1 MRLENPNREE
11 LEEYE
16 VGELQ
21 ALALVEKETT
31 LQIDKA
37 EKVVNLYTNIGSHM
51 RKIINSPNPAVE
63 ITQVNVRDEKIWQIE
78 GKIPVDS
85 ITVSV
90 KKEPKKQGYLSQM
103 LLS

>member
-1 MRLENPNREE
+1 MRIENPDRSE
-11 LEEYE
+11 LEEYK

-21 ALALVEKETT
+21 ALDQVEKETT
-31 LQIDKA
+31 LQVDKA
-37 EKVVNLYTNIGSHM
+37 EQVVNFYTNIGSHM

-63 ITQVNVRDEKIWQIE
+63 ITQVNVRNEKIWQIE
-78 GKIPVDS
+78 GRIPADS
-85 ITVSV
+85 ITISV